1 MFGMSHDA
9 YLLLDALVTI
19 IGLIV
24 LITRSP
30 RCIPSSP

>member
-19 IGLIV
+19 IRPDRADHPLQA
-24 LITRSP
+24 
-30 RCIPSSP
+30 CIPSSP